1 MSADEIAALLRGE
14 PVEPRIPGDDRG
26 VIAALAG

>member
-1 MSADEIAALLRGE
+1 MSADDLAALLRGE
-14 PVEPRIPGDDRG
+14 PVEPRMTGDDRG